1 MSDRTPTA
9 LPTVL
14 GMLKALTVAG
24 SMLVGCSLLP
34 LDADTPSIVEPSD
47 QPSEERGGVEWID
60 DARLRNAAQEPSNW
74 LTYGGSYSEQRFSRL
89 EAIDDSNVG
98 ELGLAWS
105 FRTGTK
111 RGLEATPI
119 VVDGVIYTTGT
130 WSVVFAID
138 ARTGKQIWRHD
149 PKVPRTMAG
158 RVCCDV
164 VNRGVAIYRGRVY
177 VGTLDGRLQALDAST
192 GQLVWSVVTVDQSKP
207 YSITMAPRVVK
218 GRVIIGN
225 GGAEFGV
232 RGYVSAYDAETGE
245 LSWRFYTVPGDPAKP
260 YEHPEL
266 AAAAKTWHEEDEYWK
281 VGGGGTAWNSVAY
294 DPDLD
299 LLYVGTGNGSPWSR
313 HARSPSGGD
322 NLYVCS
328 ILALDPETGR
338 LAWHYQTTPG
348 DRWDF
353 TSTQDIV
360 LADLEIDGRLRK
372 VLLHAPKNGFFY
384 VIDRETGVPI
394 SAEAFVPTTWA
405 DGIDPDTWRPRE
417 NTDLDYRAEVI
428 TIEPSPHGAHNWHS
442 MSFSPQTGLVYIP
455 VHESAFFFHVDP
467 EYEYRPGA
475 WNVGYDL
482 TVLTDSPRDDTSGH
496 LLAWD
501 PVAQKEIWR
510 AQYTGAWNG
519 GVLSTA
525 GNVVFQ
531 GTAHGTFAAYRA
543 NDGELLWERPSG
555 TGIIA
560 APVTYTLDGEQYIA
574 VMAGWG
580 GSFALS
586 GGDAAAEA
594 GITDNSG
601 RLLVYKL
608 GGTDTLPIHEAVER
622 NLAALPADFDAE
634 DVQAG
639 SDTYHRWC
647 LVCHGPGAVGG
658 GVLPD
663 LRMSAPEIYDSL
675 EAIVLGGAF
684 EANGMPRFDRWL
696 ESKDVLA
703 IRTYLLTR
711 RALLITERGAAP

>member
-1 MSDRTPTA
+1 MFSPMPE
-9 LPTVL
+9 LPPTVL
-14 GMLKALTVAG
+14 RIITILTLAG
-24 SMLVGCSLLP
+24 SMLVGCSLFP
-34 LDADTPSIVEPSD
+34 LDSESPSMETETE
-47 QPSEERGGVEWID
+47 SEEPGGAEGVD
-60 DARLRNAAQEPSNW
+60 DARLRNAEREPSNW
-74 LTYGGSYSEQRFSRL
+74 LTYGGGYGEQRFSRL
-89 EAIDDSNVG
+89 QAINDSNVG

-105 FRTGTK
+105 FETGTK

-149 PKVPRTMAG
+149 PEVPRTMGG

-177 VGTLDGRLQALDAST
+177 VGTLDGRLQALDSAT
-192 GQLVWSVVTVDQSKP
+192 GEVIWSVVTVDQTRP
-207 YSITMAPRVVK
+207 YSITMAPRIVK

-266 AAAAKTWHEEDEYWK
+266 AIAAKTWHEEDEYWK
-281 VGGGGTAWNSVAY
+281 VGGGGTAWNSIAY

-313 HARSPSGGD
+313 HQRSPSGGD
-322 NLYVCS
+322 NLYLCS
-328 ILALDPETGR
+328 ILALDPETGK

-360 LADLEIDGRLRK
+360 LADLEIDGRMRK

-394 SAEAFVPTTWA
+394 SAEAFVPMNWA
-405 DGIDPDTWRPRE
+405 DGIDTDTWRPRE

-442 MSFSPQTGLVYIP
+442 MSFSPKTGLVYIP
-455 VHESAFFFHVDP
+455 AHESAFLFHVDP

-482 TVLTDSPRDDTSGH
+482 TVLTDSPREDISGH

-501 PVAQKEIWR
+501 PIAQKEVWR

-525 GNVVFQ
+525 GNLVFQ

-543 NDGELLWERPSG
+543 DDGELLWEQTSG

-560 APVTYTLDGEQYIA
+560 APVSYSLDGEQYIA

-580 GSFALS
+580 GAFALS

-594 GITDNSG
+594 GIVDNSG

-608 GGTDTLPIHEAVER
+608 GGLETLPVHQAVER
-622 NLAALPADFDAE
+622 DLASLPADFDAAAI
-634 DVQAG
+634 QAG

-663 LRMSAPEIYDSL
+663 LRMAEPAIYDAL
-675 EAIVLGGAF
+675 EAIVLGGAL
-684 EANGMPRFDRWL
+684 EANGMPRFDPWL
-696 ESKDVLA
+696 ESEDVDA
-703 IRTYLLTR
+703 IRTYLLAR
-711 RALLITERGAAP
+711 RAMLIAEREAAP

>member
-1 MSDRTPTA
+1 
-9 LPTVL
+9 
-14 GMLKALTVAG
+14 MLA
-24 SMLVGCSLLP
+24 GCSGLP
-34 LDADTPSIVEPSD
+34 GRSTTSSPDASIKASTSVD
-47 QPSEERGGVEWID
+47 GID
-60 DARLRNAAQEPSNW
+60 DERLRNAAQEPSNW
-74 LTYGGSYSEQRFSRL
+74 LTYGGTYSEQRFSRL
-89 EAIDDSNVG
+89 DAINEANVG

-105 FRTGTK
+105 FQTGTK

-149 PKVPRTMAG
+149 PKVPRSMAG

-177 VGTLDGRLQALDAST
+177 VGTLDGRLQALDAAT
-192 GQLVWSVVTVDQSKP
+192 GEVVWSVVTVDQSRP

-232 RGYVSAYDAETGE
+232 RGYVSAYDAETGA

-266 AAAAKTWHEEDEYWK
+266 AAAAETWHEEDEYWK
-281 VGGGGTAWNSVAY
+281 VGGGGTAWNSIAY
-294 DPDLD
+294 DPELD
-299 LLYVGTGNGSPWSR
+299 LLYVGTGNGSPWSK
-313 HARSPSGGD
+313 HERSPSGGD

-360 LADLEIDGRLRK
+360 LANLEIDGRERK

-405 DGIDPDTWRPRE
+405 NGIDPETWRPRE
-417 NTDLDYRAEVI
+417 NTDLDYEGEVI

-442 MSFSPQTGLVYIP
+442 MSFSPRTGLVYIP
-455 VHESAFFFHVDP
+455 ANQGPFFFHVDP
-467 EYEYRPGA
+467 EYAYRPGA

-482 TVLTDSPRDDTSGH
+482 TVLTTSPRDLVSGH

-501 PVAQKEIWR
+501 PVAQKEVWR

-525 GNVVFQ
+525 GNIVFQ

-543 NDGELLWERPSG
+543 NDGKLLWEQPSG

-594 GITDNSG
+594 GIKDNSG

-608 GGTDTLPIHEAVER
+608 GGTDSLPVHEEVER
-622 NLAALPADFDAE
+622 VLAALPADFEAA
-634 DVQAG
+634 DVKTG

-647 LVCHGPGAVGG
+647 LVCHGPGAIGG
-658 GVLPD
+658 GVVPD
-663 LRMSAPEIYDSL
+663 LRMATPEIYDSL
-675 EAIVLGGAF
+675 EAIVLGGAL
-684 EANGMPRFDRWL
+684 EGTGMPRFDRWL
-696 ESKDVLA
+696 EAKDVDA
-703 IRTYLLTR
+703 IRTYLLSR
-711 RALLITERGAAP
+711 RATLIAERKAAP